1 MIPINC
7 ATLQIQII
15 YRKLFVL
22 DMDFYGDPIPCFFTR
37 INEIFVF
44 INQHPALHRKTER
57 PFSPKYKWN

>member
-1 MIPINC
+1 
-7 ATLQIQII
+7 
-15 YRKLFVL
+15 
-22 DMDFYGDPIPCFFTR
+22 MDFYGDPIPCFFTR